1 MRMLSRQLTVRLR
14 LHLAWAPPAGLGS
27 LHHPRRQ
34 EAHVTAT
41 YASTPP
47 PSTFL
52 DDTPMDDAEYDL
64 FAGSEFHA
72 AEDSPAAGKVD
83 LLTTLM
89 HEFLHTTGL
98 GHSDG
103 DLDLM
108 SDSLGLGTRRLA

>member
-14 LHLAWAPPAGLGS
+14 LHLAWAPPAGLGP

-52 DDTPMDDAEYDL
+52 DDTPMVPHR
-64 FAGSEFHA
+64 SHA
-72 AEDSPAAGKVD
+72 NANAPGGAVFP
-83 LLTTLM
+83 T
-89 HEFLHTTGL
+89 
-98 GHSDG
+98 
-103 DLDLM
+103 
-108 SDSLGLGTRRLA
+108 